1 MDGLTSIPLAIKY
14 GTILLAVTL
23 ACLVVV
29 WLFHG
34 RKKKG

>member
-1 MDGLTSIPLAIKY
+1 MDGLTSIPLAVKY

-29 WLFHG
+29 WIFRG

>member
-1 MDGLTSIPLAIKY
+1 MEGLTSIPLAVKY

-29 WLFHG
+29 WWFHA
-34 RKKKG
+34 RKKG

>member
-1 MDGLTSIPLAIKY
+1 MTDLTSIPLAVKY

-29 WLFHG
+29 WIFHG
-34 RKKKG
+34 RKRKG

>member
-1 MDGLTSIPLAIKY
+1 MVDLISIPLAVKY

-29 WLFHG
+29 WIFRG